1 MMATRPIT
9 TECLQWRCKLLQVI
23 INYITEQGD
32 SRNPNMIR
40 LHRDISVAD
49 FTLPLKCFNLTPSLV
64 SKAEDDRN
72 KLEDILETISTSS
85 QHWPFKVS
93 DAKLHPENGILLKLD
108 RLDTFKKIITKYTS
122 QNPEYFS
129 IIETVRPIFISAA
142 SGRKRDS
149 KNPNLEERNQLR
161 CQMVT
166 HHLKAVCQFM
176 GIKVKHLTM
185 PDEVSP
191 TIYNLTE
198 ESVKKNRES
207 FENNSLVASSKSL
220 SNNVLE
226 TFVKQLEKDSEL
238 RSGKQREAEDG
249 DESKLSE
256 GTDANSRKK
265 QKTTSISLNLKDV
278 ILEQNLATGGHGYL
292 SNLGEIEVLTEERS
306 PSRQLIECAKLEF
319 GLKTLE
325 REKDIPVMALHISTP
340 SQSHHQQSVELLW
353 RSLSE
358 SARNSVPLHIT
369 IGPVSVTA
377 VTANSTEV
385 GSVAS
390 IIASY
395 ESELREAS
403 AVKYGDEVQDNEDEI
418 KKRRTLAKAAIKF
431 DILST
436 ALGSTVKID
445 MSPKD
450 LNAESRPGVFVL
462 YNYARLSTLFKKFDH
477 QVEAGIYPP
486 LPPVEEVSFSC
497 LRENEE
503 WKLLLHYVMQ
513 FPDLVAETLGNIFT
527 ITQGSRCN
535 LYPNKVCRFLYSLS
549 RDLSVYYSRTHILV
563 EPRPHLIPI
572 IHARLYLLKT
582 VMRVMEDALRL
593 LDIEPLHQM

>member
-1 MMATRPIT
+1 MY
-9 TECLQWRCKLLQVI
+9 QNSNQV
-23 INYITEQGD
+23 T
-32 SRNPNMIR
+32 
-40 LHRDISVAD
+40 V
-49 FTLPLKCFNLTPSLV
+49 F
-64 SKAEDDRN
+64 

-93 DAKLHPENGILLKLD
+93 DAKLHPQNGIFLKLD

-129 IIETVRPIFISAA
+129 TIETVRPVFILAA

-166 HHLKAVCQFM
+166 HHLRAVCQFM

-198 ESVKKNRES
+198 ESVKKNTES
-207 FENNSLVASSKSL
+207 FENNSLVA
-220 SNNVLE
+220 LE

-238 RSGKQREAEDG
+238 SSRKQREEEDV
-249 DESKLSE
+249 DKSKLSE
-256 GTDANSRKK
+256 GTDTNSRQK
-265 QKTTSISLNLKDV
+265 QQTTSISLNLKDV
-278 ILEQNLATGGHGYL
+278 ILDQNLVTGGHGYL

-319 GLKTLE
+319 GLKIE

-340 SQSHHQQSVELLW
+340 SQNHHQQSVELIW

-358 SARNSVPLHIT
+358 SARNSVPVHIT
-369 IGPVSVTA
+369 LGPVSVTA
-377 VTANSTEV
+377 VTANSTDV
-385 GSVAS
+385 GSIAS

-418 KKRRTLAKAAIKF
+418 QKRRTLAKAAIKF

-445 MSPKD
+445 MSQKD
-450 LNAESRPGVFVL
+450 LTAESRPGVFCSVQL
-462 YNYARLSTLFKKFDH
+462 CQGEFTLPVYINEH
-477 QVEAGIYPP
+477 PCLTTGGSGVEQPWGAEIIWFVSGMGKDGSGIYPP
-486 LPPVEEVSFSC
+486 FPPVEEVGFSC
-497 LRENEE
+497 LRENDE
-503 WKLLLHYVMQ
+503 WKLLLHYAMQ

-582 VMRVMEDALRL
+582 VMRVMEDSLRL